1 MTAYLLV
8 FLFAVGACIGS
19 FLAVCVDRL
28 PRGESV
34 IFGRSRCVCGKQI
47 PAHLNI
53 PILSWLFLGG
63 RARCCGAKIPFK
75 FFLLELLSGILF
87 PLMFLTQENIVQ
99 ASIFFSFTACL
110 LTASFIDIATLEISD
125 VLSVG
130 LAAMGLA
137 ISAIFPEIHGTSNV
151 FIAVKRSVLGLLF
164 GSGVLFWIGVLGEQ
178 IFKKDAIGLGDV
190 KLVGAIGTFCGTGG
204 SMCAIFGGSAVG
216 MLVIVPIFIKK
227 YALHTKPPSIVP
239 FAPFLSAGAILFVL
253 SKGSTFLFRLHS
265 FT

>member
-1 MTAYLLV
+1 MMAHLLV
-8 FLFAVGACIGS
+8 LLFAIGACIGS

-34 IFGRSRCVCGKQI
+34 IFGRSRCVCGRQI

-75 FFLLELLSGILF
+75 FFLLELLSGILL
-87 PLMFLTQENIVQ
+87 PLMFLTQKNVVQ
-99 ASIFFSFTACL
+99 ASIFFSFVACL
-110 LTASFIDIATLEISD
+110 LIASFIDIATLEIPD

-130 LAAMGLA
+130 LAAAGLV

-151 FIAVKRSVLGLLF
+151 FIAAERSVSGLLF
-164 GSGVLFWIGVLGEQ
+164 GSGALFWIGALGEQ

-190 KLVGAIGTFCGTGG
+190 KLVGAIGTFCGIGG

-216 MLVIVPIFIKK
+216 LLVVIPIFIGK
-227 YALHTKPPSIVP
+227 YIASHTKPTSIVP
-239 FAPFLSAGAILFVL
+239 FAPFLSAGVILF
-253 SKGSTFLFRLHS
+253 
-265 FT
+265 